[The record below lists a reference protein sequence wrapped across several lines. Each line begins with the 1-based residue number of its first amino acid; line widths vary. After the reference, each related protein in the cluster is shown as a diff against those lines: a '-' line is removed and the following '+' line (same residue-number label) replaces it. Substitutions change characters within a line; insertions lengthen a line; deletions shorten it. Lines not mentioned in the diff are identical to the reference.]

1 MTGQMRS
8 RELSS
13 VDRERIRRMAVCWR
27 EQACSEFE
35 IAMARRRIA
44 HRSSERLEPRTSL
57 IVALATVLAALL
69 TPPIRHGL
77 YERSESSFAAPSS
90 DAMTTTAPAMRAVVS
105 SNAPSPLV
113 EPVSIASARPE
124 KTTRSS
130 TRVHRIHR
138 VAKRPPAP
146 QPAIEVSF
154 ADIPD
159 DGFRPDPFIQDIA
172 ALSRA
177 YLWVSD
183 GEVERAKSLLER
195 LADSGASERIRR
207 RASELLIRASEPP
220 PSSSRSV
227 VQRPS
232 LG

>member
-1 MTGQMRS
+1 MTRQTPFH
-8 RELSS
+8 ELSP
-13 VDRERIRRMAVCWR
+13 VDRERIRRMSECWS
-27 EQACSEFE
+27 EHTSSEFE

-44 HRSSERLEPRTSL
+44 YRSSERPQPRTSL
-57 IVALATVLAALL
+57 VVALATVLAALM

-77 YERSESSFAAPSS
+77 FEHSESSRAAQSNDS
-90 DAMTTTAPAMRAVVS
+90 MATTALPAPARPS
-105 SNAPSPLV
+105 SNAPTPLC
-113 EPVSIASARPE
+113 EPVRLAAAHPE
-124 KTTRSS
+124 KTKQSS
-130 TRVHRIHR
+130 ARVRRIHR
-138 VAKRPPAP
+138 VAKRPAAP

-159 DGFRPDPFIQDIA
+159 DGFEPDPFIQDIA

-183 GEVERAKSLLER
+183 GEAERAKSLLER

-220 PSSSRSV
+220 PSSSRPV
-227 VQRPS
+227 VGRAS